1 MKFDTETELPDNLY
15 DKITIVIVLYEE
27 EFELI
32 NQCLESIKN
41 FQNLVVYLTTNNS
54 KIPDERWHKSFKKC
68 KMVNICISVDGI
80 EEVGEFV
87 RLGMNFERYSKKIRI

>member
-41 FQNLVVYLTTNNS
+41 FNIIIIDNAGN
-54 KIPDERWHKSFKKC
+54 KK
-68 KMVNICISVDGI
+68 
-80 EEVGEFV
+80 
-87 RLGMNFERYSKKIRI
+87 LKKEIQKK